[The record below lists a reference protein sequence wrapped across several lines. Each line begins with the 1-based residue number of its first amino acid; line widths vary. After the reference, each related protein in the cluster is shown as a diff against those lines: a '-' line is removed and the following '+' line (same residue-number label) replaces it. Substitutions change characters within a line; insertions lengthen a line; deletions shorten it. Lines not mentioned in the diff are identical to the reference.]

1 MSGTDLIY
9 FEFVDGKKIPHS
21 ALRHS
26 GYDDINWEF
35 LLKELGLGLIY
46 SKDFFSNSGPPH
58 KKVSHNRI
66 FQHDK
71 DKNLFVVVIEEKD
84 RVTFAETHESEEL
97 VLADPS
103 AFIRANTYPDARR
116 AQMHNRKL
124 IPAGKVAND
133 VLVNIREMYK

>member
-9 FEFVDGKKIPHS
+9 FEVVDRKKIPNQ

-26 GYDDINWEF
+26 RYDDINWEH

-71 DKNLFVVVIEEKD
+71 DKKLFVVVIEEED
-84 RVTFAETHESEEL
+84 RVTFAETHESEEI

-103 AFIRANTYPDARR
+103 AFIRANRFPGARR

-124 IPAGKVAND
+124 IRAGKVASD
-133 VLVNIREMYK
+133 ILVNIREMYE